1 MSGFS
6 MIVPLGDFGDFV
18 GGCIDKKFPNKGV
31 PDDDMMSSV
40 YVVSD
45 YSEWTIDV
53 DHN

>member
-18 GGCIDKKFPNKGV
+18 GSCIEKFPNKGV

-40 YVVSD
+40 YVISD
-45 YSEWTIDV
+45 YSE
-53 DHN
+53 